1 MVQTVMIDIDDKYTD
16 QVLELLESL
25 KDGMIKDIKI
35 KDTSIA
41 NNKDLEEFYKLV
53 KSSNNKVKL
62 TYQNATNTDEIIDG
76 IF

>member
-62 TYQNATNTDEIIDG
+62 TYQNATNTDEMIDG